1 MVKTPPS
8 NAGGAGSILG
18 GGTKIPQASGCSQ
31 KVKKKKKRKKEKK
44 CSWGQLQ
51 CPEAGQRRMD
61 LGLRDNKVTTG
72 SGRKTW
78 ESGRGFRRV

>member
-31 KVKKKKKRKKEKK
+31 KVKKKKKERKKRNVPGASSSVLKQGKEGWI
-44 CSWGQLQ
+44 WG
-51 CPEAGQRRMD
+51 
-61 LGLRDNKVTTG
+61 
-72 SGRKTW
+72 
-78 ESGRGFRRV
+78 

>member
-1 MVKTPPS
+1 MQGVQVKS
-8 NAGGAGSILG
+8 LVGELRSLRLQGAAKRL
-18 GGTKIPQASGCSQ
+18 
-31 KVKKKKKRKKEKK
+31 KKKKRKKEKK

>member
-31 KVKKKKKRKKEKK
+31 KVKKKKRKKEKK

>member
-1 MVKTPPS
+1 MQGVQVQS
-8 NAGGAGSILG
+8 LVGELRSLRLQGAAKRL
-18 GGTKIPQASGCSQ
+18 
-31 KVKKKKKRKKEKK
+31 KKKKRKKEKK